1 MKNMTVIPPKPQK
14 GNSAAKEEV
23 KRLRVAAYCR
33 VSTDNEEQASSYE
46 AQIQHYE
53 EFIKTN
59 PEWEFVGV
67 YADEGISATSTK
79 NREQFNA
86 MIEDCK
92 AGKIDMIFY
101 KVNQPFCPQH
111 AGLPEIHP
119 PAERDQHSGFL

>member
-1 MKNMTVIPPKPQK
+1 MKNMTVIPSKPQK

-23 KRLRVAAYCR
+23 QRLRVAAYCR

-86 MIEDCK
+86 MIE
-92 AGKIDMIFY
+92 
-101 KVNQPFCPQH
+101 
-111 AGLPEIHP
+111 EIGRAHV
-119 PAERDQHSGFL
+119 